1 MDMVNPSPQTE
12 GHVFVNPI
20 RPDSYMG
27 MLCYKNGSL
36 VRQRLR
42 DEHEL
47 DWEQFGRVL
56 ESTPPTSQLYIR
68 FDFEEITPV
77 LEGSWQFAVNND
89 GKVEPV
95 EIEKEHEIRALIET
109 QIIAKRAHAIKF
121 GFGQGEKVIV
131 TGGASSNQEILGVIA
146 DVFQL
151 DVYVNE
157 STANSAAMGAAYRAF
172 YSSKEQSQPYDEV
185 IGNKVK
191 LSLAAKFNPDLAEHY
206 QKMVN
211 AYVVAEKQ
219 LLNKSI

>member
-1 MDMVNPSPQTE
+1 
-12 GHVFVNPI
+12 
-20 RPDSYMG
+20 MG

-42 DEHEL
+42 DEHKL

-56 ESTPPTSQLYIR
+56 DRTPPTNQLYIR

-77 LEGSWQFAVNND
+77 LEGTWQFKVNND
-89 GKVEPV
+89 GTIDETD
-95 EIEKEHEIRALIET
+95 IGSEHEIRALIET

-131 TGGASSNQEILGVIA
+131 TGGASSNQHILRIIA

-172 YSSKEQSQPYDEV
+172 YSSQQQSEPYDKI
-185 IGNKVK
+185 IGKTVK
-191 LSLAAKFNPDLAEHY
+191 LRLAAKCNPDLAKHY

-211 AYVVAEKQ
+211 AYAIAEKQ
-219 LLNKSI
+219 VLK